1 MKFIK
6 HTLATIAALALI
18 APALANNAPENPKPS
33 PNLLKST
40 ADHSKFK
47 ELQQTFNSGPEV
59 TKVCL
64 SCHTEAAKQV
74 HMTKHWT
81 WEYRNPETNQLLGK
95 KHLIN
100 NFCTSAASNYNF
112 CATCHIGYGTENQ
125 NFDVKSETNVDC
137 LVCHDQT
144 GKYKKPSGFYGSPVT
159 KDTEYPPGSGKI
171 IKGINLSE
179 IAQKIG
185 KTRRQNCGGCHYNG
199 GGGDGV
205 KHGDLDSTLDN
216 PDKDLDV
223 HMSADGGNF
232 SCATCHKTDGHQVPG
247 SRYAPTAMDKGSP
260 EMRGK
265 HERDNP
271 STCQSC
277 HGQAPHKKEAKLN
290 THTAKVACQTCHIP
304 AFARGDVPTKMSW
317 DWSTA
322 GKRDKD
328 GKPLVIKNEEGHT
341 TYIGTKGDFVYGE
354 NVRPEYLWFNGTVK
368 YTLAD
373 DKIDKANEPIFI
385 NKFEGSPD
393 DGKSM
398 IWPVKIFKGKQ
409 PYDVGNKTLTI
420 NHLAGLDDSAYW
432 TNLDWNKA
440 LTAGMAAAGKTF
452 SGKYD
457 FIETRGTWPIT
468 HMVAPKDK
476 AVPCQECHTR
486 ADDGRLK
493 SITGVYMPGRDT
505 KGWLDLLGGLMIA
518 GAIGGGVLHGVVRI
532 ATRRKENSK

>member
-1 MKFIK
+1 MNFIK
-6 HTLATIAALALI
+6 YTLATIAALALI
-18 APALANNAPENPKPS
+18 APAQANNAPENPKPS
-33 PNLLKST
+33 PKLLKST

-95 KHLIN
+95 KHVIN
-100 NFCTSAASNYNF
+100 NFCTSTASNYGF

-125 NFDVKSETNVDC
+125 HFDLTSETNVDC

-144 GKYKKPSGFYGSPVT
+144 GKYKKPSGFFGSPVA
-159 KDTEYPPGSGKI
+159 KDTEFPPGSGKI
-171 IKGINLSE
+171 VKGINLAE

-232 SCATCHKTDGHQVPG
+232 TCATCHKTDGHQVPG

-260 EMRGK
+260 EIRGK
-265 HERDNP
+265 HGHDNP

-398 IWPVKIFKGKQ
+398 IWPVKVFKGKQ
-409 PYDVGNKTLTI
+409 PYDVENKTLTT
-420 NHLAGLDDSAYW
+420 NHLAGADDSAYW
-432 TNLDWNKA
+432 TNLDWPKA
-440 LTAGMAAAGKTF
+440 LHAGAASVGKTF

-457 FIETRGTWPIT
+457 FIETRGMWPIT

-486 ADDGRLK
+486 ADDGRLR
-493 SITGVYMPGRDT
+493 SITGVYIPGRDT

-518 GAIGGGVLHGVVRI
+518 GAIGGGLLHGVVRI
-532 ATRRKENSK
+532 ATRRKEK